1 MNKSQW
7 ARLFSA
13 VRLLLFLVGLIVLTV
28 PCVADNSVAD
38 NSVSDKLT
46 PDNSLPIPREWLLL
60 RSNDA
65 ATLNAALE
73 KPADQWETVVVPEY
87 LPSDNL
93 YFWYRC
99 QISVPK
105 LEESQRAILCF
116 DGVKFSADVW
126 IKPTA
131 DKSTA
136 ADIAAFTKVFQYV
149 GGSEPFEIDLT
160 PQTKSGGTFDL
171 LVLVRGAEVVSNK
184 PIPRGAENK
193 PGTRPVDNLKD
204 ALLWPIGSQGMAK
217 VGIWEP
223 VRLEVRDSV
232 QLDDLFIQTSF
243 RNKTIKIDGTLRN
256 LSDKPI
262 TVRLNWTIQDQ
273 PIQNESTASASASAT
288 PANANANATAIPQLP
303 TQTLEIPGAAATA
316 FSVVQPWPNP
326 QLWSIRDPHL
336 YQLIVNAAIDST
348 AKTLTFRERFG
359 FREFWLHGDLFYLN
373 GTPMHALG
381 TSKHPG
387 SQIQGDMSKDGAL
400 AMFQSVRQAN
410 CNFMRL
416 HANLWPKHWVET
428 ADEIGMPLIIESG
441 LFCYSRA
448 YALTDP
454 QFWTNYNVHV
464 RALQKKLRNHPAFCC
479 LSLENEILHCGAL
492 QVYPDCE
499 TKLAEAGQ
507 GAKAFDSTRP
517 ISFDGDMDPKLVPS
531 DSVGVADVVNPHYP
545 MDFRGIR
552 LGAEDTNW
560 PECAWWIDN
569 GKKMACYPGA
579 FWKWDRK
586 KPLYFGEFLHIQDM
600 QTVNPYSLVLGDDAY
615 NVSHELAMAKAKA
628 ETWSMQIPAYRAAGV
643 TGLCPWVI
651 TEPGVAPVV
660 NGIENPRYEAAK
672 NAYEPVIAVME
683 PTNRYFY
690 DQDAKTLVFWLINDT
705 DVERDLNLTV
715 ASSAG
720 FTKID
725 EAAPDKWTTV
735 QTFTA
740 VRLKPA
746 QRKRVELNLDTSK
759 MTRSEA
765 DDDFDDIANLFR
777 VRVTL
782 RHKIVDESS
791 ADWSKTGR
799 VLPPGTDS
807 YFQRE
812 GQSQYVFGLRKGYR
826 TDCGKAAKRF
836 AQTVGTRIAVVGEI
850 GPAVER
856 FVRQITT
863 DAPLQIANQ
872 DDLNKNAGKIDFL
885 IIGRNALKSLV
896 PEKSVLAVRSPHLF
910 SERLARF
917 KRVLILEQDEY
928 PIGLFPIRQA
938 NLTISAPSSG
948 ALTKEYSCKNPFY
961 IPLQGGFECS
971 ILYRLGGPQ
980 GLVYASTL
988 RCENIVLTQL
998 PIVEEGDVNPRV
1010 WDLVEYNI
1018 LSQNERSNKPF
1029 VFDTTGAIQKTLQSV
1044 GAEFTDVTN
1053 AQPTSAGDGTAN
1065 ADGAA
1070 KTDETAKLDV
1080 ARNGQDRIV
1089 LINADSDASYVR
1101 QPGERTILCGLSSAN
1116 LAKWSAPQLPDQPR
1130 PLLPPGLALQ
1140 PFSGEVKT
1148 VPWAPSI
1155 APEENDDLK
1164 LALYNGPTADLYWY
1178 APRTPGMNGRTRTP
1192 RQSAADWAIVPFRP
1206 EQNPANALPEI
1217 PFGRFTPNHAKTI
1230 VQKDCL
1236 NANVNVDLTAQLT
1249 EKEGDTNCRNY
1260 FVEVNARGKELFGEN
1275 SRLKIY
1281 IDGKLQGIIELED
1294 QYSLKRCPVTI
1305 EKFPCELKIS
1315 YFNDLWDPETRI
1327 DRNLWFRSARLI
1339 HAQTLDGFA
1348 STVDPPISAFVSV
1361 DSGKFCRANSG
1372 VIVDNVKWYKPD
1384 FPTDAALR
1392 YIISFLR
1399 DANDVSFRSP
1409 LRELSIPGA
1418 QFELKTSLGSLGKY
1432 QPGVA
1437 NIGTNGTLTKTVE
1450 FGESGRYKF
1459 TLCADGTAVRE
1470 IYPHLNLR
1478 IDGKRVGEFQLV
1490 QRERDRLTVEADVEA
1505 GSHSVQLQFD
1515 NDEYIPSNDP
1525 NVPNQ
1530 DRNVNIESLT
1540 IR

>member
-1 MNKSQW
+1 MNSSQF
-7 ARLFSA
+7 ARHFFL
-13 VRLLLFLVGLIVLTV
+13 VRVLLLLLGFLVWAF
-28 PCVADNSVAD
+28 PCVADNSA
-38 NSVSDKLT
+38 

-65 ATLNAALE
+65 ATLDAALE

-105 LEESQRAILCF
+105 LEDSQRAILCF

-131 DKSTA
+131 DKPETDKPTA

-160 PQTKSGGTFDL
+160 PQTKSGGTFEL
-171 LVLVRGAEVVSNK
+171 LVLVRGAEAVSNK

-243 RNKTIKIDGTLRN
+243 RNQTIKIDGTLRN
-256 LSDKPI
+256 LTDKPI
-262 TVRLNWTIQDQ
+262 TVRLNWTIKDQ
-273 PIQNESTASASASAT
+273 PIQNESTASATAPNENENENENENPAS
-288 PANANANATAIPQLP
+288 ANATPIPQFP
-303 TQTLEIPGAAATA
+303 TQTLVIPGAAATA

-336 YQLIVNAAIDST
+336 YQLIVSAAIDST

-448 YALTDP
+448 YALTNP
-454 QFWTNYNVHV
+454 QFWTNYNIHV

-507 GAKAFDSTRP
+507 GAKAFDPTRP
-517 ISFDGDMDPKLVPS
+517 ISFDGDLDPKLAPT
-531 DSVGVADVVNPHYP
+531 DTEGVADVVNPHYP
-545 MDFRGIR
+545 MDFRGIC

-560 PECAWWIDN
+560 PDCAWWIDK
-569 GKKMACYPGA
+569 GKKLACYPGA

-600 QTVNPYSLVLGDDAY
+600 RTVNSYSLILGDEAY
-615 NVSHELAMAKAKA
+615 NVSHELAMGKAKAK
-628 ETWSMQIPAYRAAGV
+628 TWSMQIPAYRAAGV
-643 TGLCPWVI
+643 SGLCPWVI

-660 NGIENPRYEAAK
+660 NGSENPRYEAAK

-690 DQDAKTLVFWLINDT
+690 DQDVKTLVFWLINDT

-715 ASSAG
+715 ASAAG
-720 FTKID
+720 FAKIG
-725 EAAPDKWTTV
+725 ETNPDKWTTV
-735 QTFTA
+735 QRLSPD
-740 VRLKPA
+740 RLKPA

-759 MTRSEA
+759 MTRSEV
-765 DDDFDDIANLFR
+765 DDDFYDEANLFN
-777 VRVTL
+777 VCVTL

-807 YFQRE
+807 FFQKE

-826 TDCGKAAKRF
+826 TDCGKAAKSF

-856 FVRQITT
+856 FTRQITT

-872 DDLNKNAGKIDFL
+872 DDLNKNAEKIDFL

-896 PEKSVLAVRSPHLF
+896 PEKPVLAVRSPQLF

-917 KRVLILEQDEY
+917 KRVLILEQEKY
-928 PIGLFPIRQA
+928 PAGLFPLRQA
-938 NLTISAPSSG
+938 DLTINAPSANG
-948 ALTKEYSCKNPFY
+948 YTKEYSCRNPFY

-971 ILYRLGGPQ
+971 NRYRLGGPQ

-998 PIVEEGDVNPRV
+998 PIVEEGDVNPRL
-1010 WDLVEYNI
+1010 WDLVAFNI
-1018 LSQNERSNKPF
+1018 LSQNNRPNKPF
-1029 VFDTTGAIQKTLQSV
+1029 VFDTTGAIQKTLLSV
-1044 GAEFTDVTN
+1044 GAEFSDITDVP
-1053 AQPTSAGDGTAN
+1053 QSKKSDGN
-1065 ADGAA
+1065 N
-1070 KTDETAKLDV
+1070 KV
-1080 ARNGQDRIV
+1080 AEALNGQDRIV
-1089 LINADSDASYVR
+1089 FVNADSEASYVR
-1101 QPGERTILCGLSSAN
+1101 QPGERTILCGLSPNN
-1116 LAKWSAPQLPDQPR
+1116 LAKWSALPLPDQPR

-1140 PFSGEVKT
+1140 PFSGEVKK
-1148 VPWAPSI
+1148 VPWVPSI
-1155 APEENDDLK
+1155 TPEENEDLK

-1178 APRTPGMNGRTRTP
+1178 APRTPGMSGRTRTP
-1192 RQSAADWAIVPFRP
+1192 RQNAANWAIVPFRP

-1217 PFGRFTPNHAKTI
+1217 PFNRFTPNHAKAI

-1236 NANVNVDLTAQLT
+1236 SSCVNVDLTTQLT
-1249 EKEGDTNCRNY
+1249 EKEGDTNYRNY

-1281 IDGKLQGIIELED
+1281 IDGKLQGILELED

-1339 HAQTLDGFA
+1339 HARTLDGFA
-1348 STVDPPISAFVSV
+1348 STVEPPICAFVSI

-1392 YIISFLR
+1392 YLTSVLR
-1399 DANDVSFRSP
+1399 DAYDVSFRSP
-1409 LRELSIPGA
+1409 LKELTIPGTL
-1418 QFELKTSLGSLGKY
+1418 FELKTSLGSLGKY

-1450 FGESGRYKF
+1450 FGESGRYNF

-1478 IDGKRVGEFQLV
+1478 IDGNRVGEFQLV
-1490 QRERDRLTVEADVEA
+1490 RRERDRLTIEADVAA
-1505 GSHSVQLQFD
+1505 GPHSVQLQFD